1 MAIPTP
7 DEHLD
12 LGGFAHPDDATMDDV
27 KPLDA
32 GSARGTLVELRRV
45 RLGSVHDGE

>member
-1 MAIPTP
+1 MAIPATNQ
-7 DEHLD
+7 HLD
-12 LGGFAHPDDATMDDV
+12 LRGRSHPDDTTMDDV